1 MIDNMQQL
9 GSVLKD
15 FHIFKE
21 KPEFWI
27 LCKFSWLLNAVK
39 KLKLFSNPVKTKHT
53 CELDAASSL
62 NNSNIFNVIMVE
74 AQPSGFL
81 QGPNNVEG

>member
-1 MIDNMQQL
+1 MIGNIQQL

-15 FHIFKE
+15 LHIFKE

-27 LCKFSWLLNAVK
+27 LCKFSWLLSAVK
-39 KLKLFSNPVKTKHT
+39 KLKLFSNPVKTKHI

-62 NNSNIFNVIMVE
+62 NGSSIFKVTIAE
-74 AQPSGFL
+74 TQESGFL
-81 QGPNNVEG
+81 QGPIIAEG